1 MNEILKYD
9 KDFSESKFITYVN
22 NVFIQI
28 YTSLMTKEIENIK
41 HFVTDDVYGQLK
53 QKVDILNQK
62 GLIQMYDEL
71 NVAKTD
77 ILHYQVEDNQ
87 MIIQVMILSRYLDYF
102 VDLDGNYVSG
112 NRDSRV
118 SRNNYLTFTKKIDF
132 QTVGTV
138 NKCPGCGAS
147 IDVNASGICPYCGT
161 VYNQEDKNWILS
173 SMNLE

>member
-9 KDFSESKFITYVN
+9 QDFSESKFVTYVN

-41 HFVTDDVYGQLK
+41 HFVTDEVYHRLEQR
-53 QKVDILNQK
+53 INSLNK
-62 GLIQMYDEL
+62 LGLIQMYDEL
-71 NVAKTD
+71 NVAQTN
-77 ILHYQVEDNQ
+77 ILSYQVEGNQ
-87 MIIQVMILSRYLDYF
+87 MIIQVRILSRYLDYF
-102 VDLDGNYVSG
+102 VDLEGNYVSG

-118 SRNNYLTFTKKIDF
+118 SKNYDLTFTKKINSEK
-132 QTVGTV
+132 VGTV

-147 IDVNASGICPYCGT
+147 IDVNATGICLYCGT
-161 VYNQEDKNWILS
+161 VYNQEDKNWVLS